1 MKTEINTLNKQLK
14 VATGKIDELNRAKNN
29 NSDSVGK
36 LMHQQPE
43 SEKLDR
49 YLIDRQDQFEDHQDN
64 LEKAWME
71 IRDLQDDKN
80 AMSAELEIAEQLIN
94 EQVDKIQEQSQLIE
108 NLRMSY
114 QYEASEKQKLLRQI
128 QQKAIEAQI
137 RERSGE

>member
-14 VATGKIDELNRAKNN
+14 VATGKIDELNRAKNIN
-29 NSDSVGK
+29 ADSVGK

-43 SEKLDR
+43 SDKLDR

-80 AMSAELEIAEQLIN
+80 AMSA
-94 EQVDKIQEQSQLIE
+94 IQGI
-108 NLRMSY
+108 
-114 QYEASEKQKLLRQI
+114 
-128 QQKAIEAQI
+128 
-137 RERSGE
+137 